1 MRYAI
6 PFIALGLLSA
16 CGEEPPPPPPP
27 VKEYRL
33 EVSAK
38 EEGNPVALVPVQ
50 LDGKVVGYTDRDGVF
65 TATITERPGKQVT
78 LSVGDIEGY
87 KASSDTEVTEALR
100 LTSAGIGI
108 PIALDVT
115 YESLRREYMVWVSLD
130 CSDKSMPA
138 EFCVNLP
145 VLKDGNEI
153 ARTDEYG
160 QAHATFH
167 EIPQRE
173 IKITVDT
180 PTVNPLSDPVIPVPE
195 DPTYPI
201 TLDFQ
206 SQVYLIEDGFV
217 NALQGRRPAASQP
230 RTTRRKLDVKASTP
244 RPKQNAKPKPI
255 ADPKKKE
262 EIDLW

>member
-1 MRYAI
+1 
-6 PFIALGLLSA
+6 
-16 CGEEPPPPPPP
+16 
-27 VKEYRL
+27 
-33 EVSAK
+33 
-38 EEGNPVALVPVQ
+38 
-50 LDGKVVGYTDRDGVF
+50 
-65 TATITERPGKQVT
+65 
-78 LSVGDIEGY
+78 
-87 KASSDTEVTEALR
+87 
-100 LTSAGIGI
+100 
-108 PIALDVT
+108 
-115 YESLRREYMVWVSLD
+115 
-130 CSDKSMPA
+130 MPA

-180 PTVNPLSDPVIPVPE
+180 PTVDPLSDPVIPVPE

-230 RTTRRKLDVKASTP
+230 RTTTARKTVSRPTP
-244 RPKQNAKPKPI
+244 KPKPKPKPK

-262 EIDLW
+262 QIDLW

>member
-6 PFIALGLLSA
+6 PFILFGLLSA
-16 CGEEPPPPPPP
+16 CGEEPPPAPPPR
-27 VKEYRL
+27 KEYRL
-33 EVSAK
+33 EVSTK
-38 EEGNPVALVPVQ
+38 EEGNAVALVPVK
-50 LDGKVVGYTDRDGVF
+50 LDGKIVGYTDKNGQF
-65 TATITERPGKQVT
+65 TATITERPGTQVT
-78 LSVGDIEGY
+78 LGVGEIEGY
-87 KASSDTEVTEALR
+87 KASSDSEVTEALR

-115 YESLRREYMVWVSLD
+115 YESLRREYMVWVSVN

-145 VLKDGNEI
+145 VLKDGKEI

-167 EIPQRE
+167 DIPQRE
-173 IKITVDT
+173 IKIMVDT

-201 TLDFQ
+201 TLDFN
-206 SQVYLIEDGFV
+206 SQVYLIEDAFV
-217 NALQGRRPAASQP
+217 NALQGRRPAV
-230 RTTRRKLDVKASTP
+230 RSTP
-244 RPKQNAKPKPI
+244 NTTTSRPTPKPQPKPKPKPQ
-255 ADPKKKE
+255 PKPKPKPA